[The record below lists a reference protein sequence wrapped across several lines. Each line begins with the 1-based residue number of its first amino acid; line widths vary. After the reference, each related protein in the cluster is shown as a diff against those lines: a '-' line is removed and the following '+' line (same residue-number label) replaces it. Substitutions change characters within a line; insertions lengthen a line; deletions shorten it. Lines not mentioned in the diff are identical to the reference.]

1 MQQRKNKRKK
11 KEEKEKRREEEEKKK
26 RAEEEREKRREEE
39 ERNVAGQKR
48 EKEGLGCGAYRCK
61 LGVSG
66 SSFEFKIQNIPTKV
80 KEKNN

>member
-1 MQQRKNKRKK
+1 M
-11 KEEKEKRREEEEKKK
+11 
-26 RAEEEREKRREEE
+26 REEE
-39 ERNVAGQKR
+39 ERDVAGQKR

-66 SSFEFKIQNIPTKV
+66 SSFDFKIQNIPTKI